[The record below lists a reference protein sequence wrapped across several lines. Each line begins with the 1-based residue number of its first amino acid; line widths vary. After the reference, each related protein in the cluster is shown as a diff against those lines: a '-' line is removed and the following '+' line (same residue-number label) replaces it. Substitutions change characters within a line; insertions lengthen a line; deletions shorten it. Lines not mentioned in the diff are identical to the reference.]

1 MSININSCEYLKVLI
16 VVKYT
21 PFKLSNLPSSC
32 QLCCALHNQ
41 LIFYCLIISFGF
53 PYIIIAYRL
62 PYTCVTYPPVVMATT
77 MPFSIFNIW
86 GDDFFIVGIIISNYL
101 FFKYFKQ
108 KRSISTTCL
117 FYNNVKSMK
126 FFSHNIIYNIL
137 VKQLYTI

>member
-1 MSININSCEYLKVLI
+1 VSQSADCRT
-16 VVKYT
+16 YT
-21 PFKLSNLPSSC
+21 PLKFLNLPSGY

-62 PYTCVTYPPVVMATT
+62 PYSRVTYPPVVMVTT

-86 GDDFFIVGIIISNYL
+86 RRFLYSEYHIKCNYL

-108 KRSISTTCL
+108 KRLIYSCL
-117 FYNNVKSMK
+117 IYNNVKLMK
-126 FFSHNIIYNIL
+126 SFSHNIMHNVL